1 MIRPFHRRFC
11 LLLLALAALAGCGKV
26 DPDAGTDG
34 GKTNFD
40 KNLVEPMPT
49 DPRAELSNLRFGRG
63 VTGLEK
69 YSVDWRWTKKGP
81 NEMDMQ
87 LFIKSPNR
95 VPIKVHVSAS
105 GKMSGTVSGEILT
118 NRPAG
123 ESPSLES
130 GCEMYLALDRGLVFK
145 ISNSLTSGNAS
156 VTPPRPL
163 TPEEIKRLT
172 PQ

>member
-1 MIRPFHRRFC
+1 MPRPFHRRYC
-11 LLLLALAALAGCGKV
+11 LLLLALAALAGCGRV

-34 GKTNFD
+34 EKTRFD

-63 VTGLEK
+63 QTGREK

-87 LFIKSPNR
+87 LFIKPTNR
-95 VPIKVHVSAS
+95 VPIKVHVNAT
-105 GKMSGTVSGEILT
+105 GKMSGTVSGEIMS

-123 ESPSLES
+123 EDQSLES

-145 ISNSLTSGNAS
+145 ISDSLTSGNAS

-163 TPEEIKRLT
+163 TPEELQRLT
-172 PQ
+172 PK